1 MVSDASGAVD
11 AEDVPGNTRST
22 SLVVR
27 ISLAVILVVG
37 AVLRFVGLSFGFP
50 FRTHPDEWAIVDAAM
65 EMAQRH
71 SFEPATFYRPD
82 HFEIKLNFLID
93 SLYSQVRYGL
103 PLELAWD
110 KHEMAFVLIGRGIS
124 AAFGVGCVLLA
135 FLIVRRINPIAGLFA
150 AGLVAVFTP
159 LVMNAHY
166 ATPESPQV
174 FFTLLTMY
182 FCMLYLEKPRLWPIL
197 AAAAS
202 IGVAFSIKYPA
213 IITAVVIAAA
223 VSVVAWRQR
232 SWRVFFGHGAAS
244 VGALIAGIFIISPVL
259 VLDPVRVLDEIGRQG
274 DPVHPGGDGLGW
286 LGNLNF
292 YALGYLSSAGVLLV
306 IASVGGAVWALWH
319 RRVETL
325 PLWVGLPYWLGLS
338 VVALHWTR
346 WGMPMYL
353 TPLLFAGIGIQ
364 VFLSWIW
371 GLRLGGN
378 RPVLVTALRVAAVL
392 VVGVL
397 GLNQIVAAVAGVS
410 TLTAKDTRV
419 AGLEVNKR
427 LGVKAK
433 NTVAE
438 GYSPI
443 IPDAPKPVF
452 RYFTVKDGQLRLVS
466 KNPRVKFLIIS
477 SGLKDRFMA
486 EAKYVDEQRFY
497 AAVDTQTT
505 FLEQLTPVAGTG
517 SVWELWNIP
526 EQISTT
532 SQYWQGGFTGPVL
545 YYYDISALP
554 RG

>member
-1 MVSDASGAVD
+1 MVSDPSSAVD
-11 AEDVPGNTRST
+11 AEGVPDNGRGK

-37 AVLRFVGLSFGFP
+37 AVLRFVGLRFGFP

-93 SLYSQVRYGL
+93 SAYSQLRYGL

-110 KHEMAFVLIGRGIS
+110 KHELAFVLIGRGIS
-124 AAFGVGCVLLA
+124 AVFGVGCVLLA
-135 FLIVRRINPIAGLFA
+135 FLIVRRINPIAGLYA
-150 AGLVAVFTP
+150 AALVAVFTP
-159 LVMNAHY
+159 LVTNAHY
-166 ATPESPQV
+166 ATPESPQA
-174 FFTLLTMY
+174 FFMLLMMF

-197 AAAAS
+197 ASAAS

-213 IITAVVIAAA
+213 VLTAVVIAAA
-223 VSVVAWRQR
+223 ISVVAWKQR
-232 SWRVFFGHGAAS
+232 SWRVFFGHAAAS
-244 VGALIAGIFIISPVL
+244 VAALIAGIFVISPVL
-259 VLDPVRVLDEIGRQG
+259 VLEPVRVLDEIRRQG

-286 LGNLNF
+286 LGNLSF
-292 YALGYLSSAGVLLV
+292 YVSDFFSAAGILLV
-306 IASVGGAVWALWH
+306 IASLGGAVWAVWH

-325 PLWVGLPYWLGLS
+325 PLWAGVPYWLGLS

-346 WGMPMYL
+346 WGVPMYV

-364 VFLSWIW
+364 VFLSWVW
-371 GLRLGGN
+371 GLRMGEVRRGAVVAV
-378 RPVLVTALRVAAVL
+378 RSAAV
-392 VVGVL
+392 VVVAIL
-397 GLNQIVAAVAGVS
+397 GLNQIASAVAAVSSLAA
-410 TLTAKDTRV
+410 TDTRV
-419 AGLEVNKR
+419 AGLVVNKR
-427 LGVKAK
+427 LGIKVK

-438 GYSPI
+438 GYSPL

-452 RYFTVKDGQLRLVS
+452 RFFTIKDGQLRLVS
-466 KNPRVKFLIIS
+466 KNTRITYLILS
-477 SGLKDRFMA
+477 SGLKERFLA

-497 AAVDTQTT
+497 AAVEEQTI
-505 FLEQLTPVAGTG
+505 FLEKLTPVAVGG

-526 EQISTT
+526 AEFSTA
-532 SQYWQGGFTGPVL
+532 SEYWRGGFTGPVI